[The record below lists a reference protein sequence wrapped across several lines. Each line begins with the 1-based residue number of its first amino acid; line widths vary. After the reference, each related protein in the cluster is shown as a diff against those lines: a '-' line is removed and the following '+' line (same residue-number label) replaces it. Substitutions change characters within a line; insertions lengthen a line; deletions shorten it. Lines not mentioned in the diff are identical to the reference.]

1 MVSYALVLTMF
12 FLAISAYLVF
22 KETQTHKAGTYV
34 LSGLKNTVTV
44 FRDEYGVPHIVSRD
58 SDLDVFYALG
68 FVHAQDRFWQMEFQR
83 HVASGTLSELFG
95 KNTISKDKYLRSW
108 GFYYFAKQ
116 AWASYDDTTK
126 EVIERYTQG
135 INEFIA
141 LNHLPIQFKAL
152 GYKPKPWTVID
163 SICWQK
169 MMAWSLE
176 NSWKKKLVNFN
187 IAQKK
192 GLSEVSVIQPPY
204 PASAPVTM
212 TERKTSF
219 QQQEKV
225 IMNTMV
231 PIDKILP
238 PKLTGDN
245 VREALGFNDMP
256 GKGSNAWV
264 VSGKWTASHKPIVS
278 NDIHLELTSPALWYL
293 VELEGPHLHVSGAT
307 IPGLPAVII
316 GHNNF
321 IAWGMTNVNAN
332 TGDLYIEPES
342 TRIMKRTERIL
353 VKNSTPVKHIVRWS
367 KHGPILSDVE
377 PEMTLLG
384 KNVAFKW
391 TAFMANDT
399 TLESFIKMDY
409 AHNWSEFKDALKYY
423 VAPVQNFVYAD
434 QKGNIGYFMPGSIPI
449 RHGWDGSLPVE
460 ENENKEW
467 NEFIPFEELPQMFN
481 PKSGLIITA
490 NNKSTSDDYPYP
502 ITFRWEAPPYRAK
515 RIVELLQRS
524 IKNHSL
530 SQIDMASIQLD
541 VMNDLWVDLKPIL
554 SKTTPNDGRSRMAL
568 KMLDQWDGRMTTD
581 SDAATI
587 FSFWMAELNKLMPQA
602 IYRINHRPE
611 PLFVKQQLEE
621 NGTYCKDL
629 AFHDCSEFLSV
640 SLQKALSKLA
650 STYGDNL
657 NHWQWGRVH
666 HANFKALGF
675 GDISIVNRLVNK
687 SIPTPGG
694 YHTVNVGTYNDAF
707 QQIDGAVY
715 REIMD
720 LSDLSASEFIIPL
733 GQVDALFSDH
743 QYDLLP
749 IWVQGGYI
757 RLAGVPYR
765 QVLKLKPH

>member
-1 MVSYALVLTMF
+1 MIYAIIIALSFVTIF
-12 FLAISAYLVF
+12 AYFLF
-22 KETQTHKAGTYV
+22 KNTQTHATGTYV
-34 LSGLKNTVTV
+34 VTGLKNTVTIS
-44 FRDEYGVPHIVSRD
+44 RDRYGVPHIVSRE

-68 FVHAQDRFWQMEFQR
+68 FVHAQDRLWQMEFQR

-95 KNTISKDKYLRSW
+95 KTTISKDKYLRSW

-116 AWASYDDTTK
+116 AWASYDDATK
-126 EVIERYTQG
+126 KVIERYTQG

-141 LNHLPIQFKAL
+141 LNHLPIQFKIL

-187 IAQKK
+187 IIQKQ
-192 GLSEVSVIQPPY
+192 GFSSVDVLQPPY
-204 PASAPVTM
+204 PISAPVTM
-212 TERKTSF
+212 AESAVSF
-219 QQQEKV
+219 QPQEKA
-225 IMNTMV
+225 IINQTA
-231 PIDKILP
+231 PIGSKILP
-238 PKLTGDN
+238 PKLMGESI
-245 VREALGFNDMP
+245 REALGFNDMP

-264 VSGKWTASHKPIVS
+264 VSGKWTASRKPIVS

-332 TGDLYIEPES
+332 TGDLYIEAVNAQ
-342 TRIMKRTERIL
+342 IMKRTERIL
-353 VKNSTPVKHIVRWS
+353 VKNSTPVKHVVRWS

-377 PEMTLLG
+377 PEMTFFG

-409 AHNWSEFKDALKYY
+409 AHNWNEFKDALKYY
-423 VAPVQNFVYAD
+423 IAPVQNFVYAD
-434 QKGNIGYFMPGSIPI
+434 QEGNIGYFMPGSIPI

-467 NEFIPFEELPQMFN
+467 NGFIPFEELPQMFN
-481 PKSGLIITA
+481 PKSGLIVTA
-490 NNKSTSDDYPYP
+490 NNKSTSNDYRYP
-502 ITFRWEAPPYRAK
+502 ITFRWETPPYRAK
-515 RIVELLQRS
+515 RIAELLYRDTNKHLLTQ
-524 IKNHSL
+524 K
-530 SQIDMASIQLD
+530 DMASIQLD
-541 VMNDLWVDLKPIL
+541 VMSVLWLDLKPIL
-554 SKTTPNDGRSRMAL
+554 SKTTPNDSRSRMAL
-568 KMLDQWDGRMTTD
+568 KILDQWDGRMTTD
-581 SDAATI
+581 SNAATI
-587 FSFWMAELNKLMPQA
+587 FSFWMAELNTLMPQA

-611 PLFVKQQLEE
+611 PLFVKQQLEA

-666 HANFKALGF
+666 LAHFKALGF

-707 QQIDGAVY
+707 QQVDGAVY
-715 REIMD
+715 RDIMD

-733 GQVDALFSDH
+733 GQVDALFGDH

-749 IWVQGGYI
+749 IWAQGRYI